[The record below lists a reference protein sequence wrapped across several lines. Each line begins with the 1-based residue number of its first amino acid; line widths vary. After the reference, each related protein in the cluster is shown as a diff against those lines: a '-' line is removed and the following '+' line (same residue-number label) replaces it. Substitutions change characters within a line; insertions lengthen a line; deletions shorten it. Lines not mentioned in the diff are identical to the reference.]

1 MQQYDFRRG
10 GKKCSASDRP
20 LEPGEIYWS
29 ALVEL
34 PDGQMSRVDF
44 AADTWEGP
52 GDDCI
57 GFWKQQIPD
66 LDTGKV
72 YWAPRSVLLAYF
84 KHQLEKENSET
95 AYVMSLLLVQK
106 RILYL
111 KDTIDTEEQ
120 GTVSILVDRRNSEVF
135 EIPDVDVDDALVQKI
150 QDELAEH
157 LFSNQPIPEDEE
169 SES

>member
-1 MQQYDFRRG
+1 MKQYDFRRG
-10 GKKCSASDRP
+10 GKKCSATERT
-20 LEPGEIYWS
+20 LEPGEFYWS

-44 AADTWEGP
+44 SEDTWDGP

-84 KHQLEKENSET
+84 KHQLEKKNDEL
-95 AYVMSLLLVQK
+95 AFVMSLLLVQK
-106 RILYL
+106 RVLYL
-111 KDTIDTEEQ
+111 KDTIDTEDEGQ
-120 GTVSILVDRRNSEVF
+120 VSILVDRRSSETF
-135 EIPDVDVDDALVQKI
+135 EIPDVDIDEARVQQI
-150 QDELAEH
+150 QAELAEH
-157 LFSNQPIPEDEE
+157 LFSNQPIPEDDE
-169 SES
+169 S